1 MIRINQ
7 DTTMTAD
14 LLAELIKEHKKN
26 VNRRMRKLWKMY
38 LSEHDILRE
47 RHKND
52 GKPDNRIVVNFPK
65 YLVDTMNG
73 YFLGNPVK
81 VTAGG
86 EDNEGVNDYLE
97 FLNQYNDLDNVNSEL
112 GKLTDIFGN
121 AYEIYYTDEEANLG
135 VMYLSPLDAFMV
147 YDESILARP
156 IYFVRLYK
164 GRDNIER
171 GSISDAKEVRY
182 FTVSGGVKFEDEPE
196 EHHFGEVPAT
206 EFVANDERQGIF
218 EPAITMIDEFNK
230 ALSEKAN
237 DVDYFADAVLKIIGA
252 EVDEAT
258 MQDMRRNRT
267 INVAGEDAV
276 KVIVE
281 FMEKPNAD
289 TTQENL
295 IDRLE
300 RLIFQICMVANIS
313 DENFGTSSGI
323 AMKYKLQG
331 MSNLAKSKER
341 KFTAAL
347 NRRYMLLFSNPA
359 SKVSEDAWK
368 HLDYKFT
375 PNIPANLAEEADTA
389 AKLEGIVSK
398 ETQLTTLSIIENV
411 TAEIERMDEEEQ
423 KALDNAVINRA
434 FEGGADN

>member
-14 LLAELIKEHKKN
+14 LLAQLIKEHKKA
-26 VNRRMRKLWKMY
+26 VNGRMKKLWDMY
-38 LSEHDILRE
+38 LSKHDILKD
-47 RHKND
+47 RHRDD

-73 YFLGNPVK
+73 YFMGNPVK
-81 VTAGG
+81 VTSS
-86 EDNEGVNDYLE
+86 ETEVNDFLE

-135 VMYLSPLDAFMV
+135 VMYLSPLDAFMI

-156 IYFVRLYK
+156 LYFVRLYK
-164 GRDNIER
+164 GRDNIVR
-171 GSISDAKEVRY
+171 GSISDAAEVRY
-182 FTVSGGVKFEDEPE
+182 FTVTGGVKFEDEPT
-196 EHHFGEVPAT
+196 EHHFDGVPAT

-218 EPAITMIDEFNK
+218 ESAVTMIDEFNK
-230 ALSEKAN
+230 AMSEKAN
-237 DVDYFADAVLKIIGA
+237 DVDYFADAVLKILGA
-252 EVDEAT
+252 DVDEAT

-267 INVAGEDAV
+267 INVAGDDAA

-289 TTQENL
+289 STQENL
-295 IDRLE
+295 INRLE
-300 RLIFQICMVANIS
+300 RLIFQISMVANIS

-331 MSNLAKSKER
+331 MSNLAKNKER

-375 PNIPANLAEEADTA
+375 PNVPANLAEEADTA

-411 TAEIERMDEEEQ
+411 TAEIERLDNEEK

-434 FEGGADN
+434 FEDGADE